1 MNKAIVSI
9 FAGLL
14 VFGLFT
20 DFVFAGGVDNK
31 QNYSA
36 NYAGTVSRNAAID
49 GADIAAYNPAGIMQ
63 LENGMYLELDVQSL
77 SLDYNHYISGKD
89 YEATS
94 NPIVPTLFSI
104 YKQDKWAAYGSF
116 TIVGGGGKAEYNE
129 GNIITKTI
137 GNASAVGAFFPALL
151 PGGAL
156 SDEFAGVESYDYGFT
171 TGLSYKIND
180 IFSVSGAVRYVTTD
194 KAVDIHGTY
203 IQGGTSTYILGKYE
217 QEADGF
223 GGVFGLN
230 IRPNDTVNIS
240 LRYESLIKLDW
251 ETTIDSATKGTV
263 GETILAKNN
272 REDGKSYRRD
282 LPAVLA
288 TGVLWNV
295 TPKFSIS
302 PSYTL
307 YLEKNADWGTQ
318 NDSVSHNSYDL
329 AISLGYEFTE
339 NFMGTMGYMY
349 TDVGMT
355 PDNFSLI
362 EQMSPALDC
371 HTVALG
377 GSYKFNER
385 MSVTTGLM
393 GSFYESGDAGE
404 TFLAPGVQKAPAVT
418 YEKTVYTLAINLQ
431 YRFF

>member
-1 MNKAIVSI
+1 MNKKIVSI

-14 VFGLFT
+14 ALGFLA

-49 GADIAAYNPAGIMQ
+49 GTDIAAYNPAGIMQ
-63 LENGMYLELDVQSL
+63 LENGMHLGLDVQFL
-77 SLDYNHYISGKD
+77 SLDYDHHISGKD
-89 YEATS
+89 YETTS
-94 NPIVPTLFSI
+94 NPIVPALFSI

-116 TIVGGGGKAEYNE
+116 TIVGGGGKVEYDE

-137 GNASAVGAFFPALL
+137 GNVAAAGAFRPLL
-151 PGGAL
+151 PAGGIL
-156 SDEFAGVESYDYGFT
+156 HNEFAAAESYDYGFT

-180 IFSVSGAVRYVTTD
+180 IFSVSGAARYVTTD
-194 KAVDIHGTY
+194 KTVDIHGTY
-203 IQGGTSTYILGKYE
+203 LQGGTNTYILGKYE

-223 GGVFGLN
+223 GGVIGLN
-230 IRPNDTVNIS
+230 IRPNDTFNIA
-240 LRYESLIKLDW
+240 LRYESRVKLDW

-263 GETILAKNN
+263 GEAILIANK

-288 TGVLWNV
+288 AGFQWNV

-307 YLEKNADWGTQ
+307 YLEKDADWGTQ
-318 NDSVSHNSYDL
+318 NDRVDNNSYDL
-329 AISLGYEFTE
+329 AISLGYAFTE
-339 NFMGTMGYMY
+339 NIKGTMGYMY

-371 HTVALG
+371 HTVAVG
-377 GSYKFNER
+377 GSYTFNKR
-385 MSVTTGLM
+385 ISVTTGLM
-393 GSFYESGDAGE
+393 GSFYQSGDAGA
-404 TFLAPGVQKAPAVT
+404 TSLAPGVQRAPAVT

-431 YRFF
+431 YHFF

>member
-1 MNKAIVSI
+1 MNKTIVSI

-14 VFGLFT
+14 VLGFFA

-63 LENGMYLELDVQSL
+63 LENGMHLELDVQFL
-77 SLDYNHYISGKD
+77 GLDYDHHISGKD

-94 NPIVPTLFSI
+94 NPIVPALFSI

-116 TIVGGGGKAEYNE
+116 TIVGGGGTVEYDE
-129 GNIITKTI
+129 GNVVTKTI
-137 GNASAVGAFFPALL
+137 GNAAAAGVFNAVGLS

-180 IFSVSGAVRYVTTD
+180 IFSVSGAARYVTTEKD
-194 KAVDIHGTY
+194 VDIHGTY

-230 IRPNDTVNIS
+230 IRPNDRVNIS
-240 LRYESLIKLDW
+240 LRYESRVKLDW
-251 ETTIDSATKGTV
+251 ETTVDSATKGTV
-263 GETILAKNN
+263 GQAILTANN
-272 REDGKSYRRD
+272 REDGESYRRD

-288 TGVLWNV
+288 AGVLWNV
-295 TPKFSIS
+295 TPKLSIS

-307 YLEKNADWGTQ
+307 YLEKGADWGTQ
-318 NDSVSHNSYDL
+318 NDSISHNSYDL
-329 AISLGYEFTE
+329 AISLGYAFTE
-339 NFMGTMGYMY
+339 RLMGTMGYMY

-371 HTVALG
+371 HTIALG

-385 MSVTTGLM
+385 MSATTGLM
-393 GSFYESGDAGE
+393 GSFYQSDDAAE
-404 TFLAPGVQKAPAVT
+404 TLLAPAVT
-418 YEKTVYTLAINLQ
+418 YEKTVYTLAVNLQ